1 MDDEFGIDLDR
12 VRVFLRDKERRRRA
26 AVDARFE
33 RAGRDARAIVAQ
45 IAAEVNPQRI
55 YQWGSLLDRTRFSE
69 ISDIDIAVEGLRGPA
84 EFFRTL
90 GIAMEGTSLRWT
102 SSRSS
107 GSRRI
112 PPSASGPGACWSM
125 SGRSRELSALVSAY
139 QKRLE
144 AVRRSIE
151 QALADEI
158 AELGKTPRSALIIR
172 RIAQAKKKGA
182 DLG

>member
-90 GIAMEGTSLRWT
+90 GIAMEGTSLPVDVVEIERVPADT
-102 SSRSS
+102 AE
-107 GSRRI
+107 RI
-112 PPSASGPGACWSM
+112 RTRGV
-125 SGRSRELSALVSAY
+125 LVHE
-139 QKRLE
+139 RPE
-144 AVRRSIE
+144 
-151 QALADEI
+151 
-158 AELGKTPRSALIIR
+158 P
-172 RIAQAKKKGA
+172 
-182 DLG
+182 